1 MHALT
6 RFLRSSES
14 SPFSTAILARAI
26 ASSAS
31 TTSSTAHAAAS
42 PYPRGMVEIR
52 EYTLKPE
59 GAATYAQLATEYA
72 DVRKALLPLMG

>member
-1 MHALT
+1 MHAFT
-6 RFLRSSES
+6 RILRCSEY
-14 SPFSTAILARAI
+14 SPFASLARAI
-26 ASSAS
+26 ASSAPAPS
-31 TTSSTAHAAAS
+31 YFAHAAAT